1 MPKFNNRENKRI
13 ELPSGDLFFH
23 ARSTAVVA
31 CVICMVGD
39 VPHVLMVERG
49 EKVDNSGL
57 WCLPCGYLDWDES
70 LGEAVVREL
79 FEETGL
85 DIGEIPQE
93 RIIHR
98 DENVPY
104 YIESSPKAHRQ
115 NISHHFG
122 IALRG
127 PLPALNAKAAIES
140 GEIQQAEWVKMS
152 AIPTNAEIRQDA
164 LNLEG
169 MFAFDHNERAHRFV
183 SFLKERGIINVQ

>member
-140 GEIQQAEWVKMS
+140 GRRYWMS
-152 AIPTNAEIRQDA
+152 PVIGYDINDHYLQYGVFKTAQEIRK
-164 LNLEG
+164 LIYTKSL
-169 MFAFDHNERAHRFV
+169 
-183 SFLKERGIINVQ
+183 S